1 MVSGQCQFYDFVA
14 YFDEE
19 DLYDSDFNTLA
30 GLILVLLDRIP
41 EVGDECSWKTFH
53 MRVVGMDGNRIDK
66 VLVTRIAQV
75 EDSEK

>member
-1 MVSGQCQFYDFVA
+1 
-14 YFDEE
+14 
-19 DLYDSDFNTLA
+19 
-30 GLILVLLDRIP
+30 
-41 EVGDECSWKTFH
+41 VGDECSWKTFH